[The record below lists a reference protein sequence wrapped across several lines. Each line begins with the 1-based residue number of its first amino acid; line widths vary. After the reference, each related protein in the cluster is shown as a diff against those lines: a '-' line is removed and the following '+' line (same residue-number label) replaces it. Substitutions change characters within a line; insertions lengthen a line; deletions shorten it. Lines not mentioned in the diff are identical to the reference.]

1 MRLYFAPMEGI
12 TTYTYRNTHANFF
25 GGCDMY
31 YAPFIVPSDKE
42 RVSRKCLRDILPEH
56 NRDIPLRVQVLTTQ
70 ADSFLKFEEK
80 IKELGY
86 NEVNINLGCP
96 AARVVQK
103 GRGSGALK
111 DTLHLQQFLME
122 TFEKTSIKTE
132 IKTRIGFADKSEAAG
147 LLEIYNKLKM
157 PRLIVHPRTKLDYYG
172 GSVHEDVFAVYAA
185 KSKNPLCY
193 NGNIFSVADYQH
205 IEKEFGGI
213 ESVMLG
219 RGAISNPALFREIRG
234 GARLTTEELVA
245 FSELLIKN
253 YYAVLQSEVY
263 TLQKLKEIWVYMLW
277 NFPQE
282 TKTAKAIKK
291 STNLEEFKAAIRRL
305 PALKLEYG
313 GIV

>member
-1 MRLYFAPMEGI
+1 MQLYFAPMEGI
-12 TTYTYRNTHANFF
+12 TTYTYRNTHAKFF

-56 NRDIPLRVQVLTTQ
+56 NGDIPLRVQVLTTQ
-70 ADSFLKFEEK
+70 AESFLKFEEK

-86 NEVNINLGCP
+86 DEVNINLGCP

-111 DTLHLQQFLME
+111 DTAHLERFLLE
-122 TFEKTSIKTE
+122 TFEKTSLKTE
-132 IKTRIGFADKSEAAG
+132 IKTRIGYADKAEAEG
-147 LLEIYNKLKM
+147 LLEIYNKLDM

-172 GSVHEDVFAVYAA
+172 GTPHDDVFAMYI
-185 KSKNPLCY
+185 KRSKNPLCY
-193 NGNIFSVADYQH
+193 NGNVFSVADYQRV
-205 IEKEFGGI
+205 IQEFDGI

-234 GARLTTEELVA
+234 GAKLTTEELIE
-245 FSELLIKN
+245 FSQLLMEN

-263 TLQKLKEIWVYMLW
+263 TLQKLKEIWVYILW
-277 NFPQE
+277 NFPE
-282 TKTAKAIKK
+282 EAKAAKVMKK
-291 STNLEEFKAAIRRL
+291 AGNLSEFTSAMRML
-305 PALKLEYG
+305 PAL
-313 GIV
+313 